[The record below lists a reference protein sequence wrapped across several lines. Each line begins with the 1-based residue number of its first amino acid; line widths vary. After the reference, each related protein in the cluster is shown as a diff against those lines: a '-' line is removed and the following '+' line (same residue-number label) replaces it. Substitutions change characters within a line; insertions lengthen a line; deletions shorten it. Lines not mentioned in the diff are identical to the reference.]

1 MDTIK
6 AGSTNPLSPKRTE
19 ELFFKET
26 ITCSPN
32 AGPVNQKKNSQKKDS
47 YEQSSPFSI
56 EISKLNQDFKS
67 FIHFLKTEPVKLLKD
82 LKSYPAV
89 KRKILIKPET
99 SNLQTEIA
107 QESAVCKTFLQKHF
121 LNTGAIIASFDKAYY
136 FDWGRDAS
144 MVMNALLDLNPNAPP
159 GPKTTQEIES
169 QLNYDQL
176 FRQQALQGKFPGGLG
191 EARTLVS
198 PQNGSLWAGPWGTPQ
213 FDAPA
218 LKVYTF
224 SKFGLDLL
232 SDGNEQDKQRVQ
244 NQIYP
249 GVQQY
254 LNYLIQNQGKPC
266 FDPWEEINAQQH
278 FWTEMSEA
286 VAFHKGAELANALGD
301 TQNSA
306 LYQNWSKK
314 IAADIRQVFLQ
325 DTKDRI
331 IFPDYEVLNPG
342 SAGKESILDSSVLG
356 GLLLGKSVGY
366 PIKLDNP
373 YALHTFSSIL
383 TAFKNLYPINTN
395 SNAIAIGRYPDDEYG
410 GPGVEGPGAGNPW
423 IICTLWEGQYDYEL
437 ASQYLKEG
445 TINLQNGRKAD
456 LENILGFALPD
467 SKQISENDPIFHTVI
482 NTLANNGDAVL
493 QWTLNHTHN
502 GGMMS
507 EQIDKNTGKPTSVQD
522 LAWSYAEFL
531 EAVHSRNELE
541 ALLRAHSSTVR
552 AAGS

>member
-1 MDTIK
+1 METIK
-6 AGSTNPLSPKRTE
+6 VGSSHKVSQTSANTLGYQKISSSTP
-19 ELFFKET
+19 ET
-26 ITCSPN
+26 VSSN
-32 AGPVNQKKNSQKKDS
+32 HRAVSGDS
-47 YEQSSPFSI
+47 YRGPSPCFSEIAKI
-56 EISKLNQDFKS
+56 EKDLKAFFQ
-67 FIHFLKTEPVKLLKD
+67 FLKKEPARLLQD
-82 LKSYPAV
+82 LKSYPAFKRQILV
-89 KRKILIKPET
+89 KPNG
-99 SNLQTEIA
+99 SNLQSEIA
-107 QESAVCKTFLQKHF
+107 QESALCKGFLQQHF
-121 LNTGAIIASFDKAYY
+121 LNTGAIIASTDKAYY

-176 FRQQALQGKFPGGLG
+176 FRQQAMEGKFPGGLG

-218 LKVYTF
+218 LKVYAF

-232 SDGNEQDKQRVQ
+232 AAGNAQDKQIVQ
-244 NQIYP
+244 QQIYP

-266 FDPWEEINAQQH
+266 FDLWEEINAQQH

-286 VAFHKGAELANALGD
+286 VAFNKGAELAKALGD
-301 TQNSA
+301 SKNAA

-314 IAADIRQVFLQ
+314 IQTDIRQVFLQ

-331 IFPDYEVLNPG
+331 IFPDYQVLNPG
-342 SAGKESILDSSVLG
+342 SAGKTSILDSSVLG

-373 YALHTFSSIL
+373 YALHTFSSLL
-383 TAFKNLYPINTN
+383 TAFKNLYPINKN
-395 SNAIAIGRYPDDEYG
+395 SNVTAIGRYPDDQYG
-410 GPGVEGPGAGNPW
+410 GPGVEGQNEGNPW
-423 IICTLWEGQYDYEL
+423 IISTLWEGQYDYEL
-437 ASQYLKEG
+437 AAQYLKEG
-445 TINLQNGRKAD
+445 KINLQNGRKAD
-456 LENILGFALPD
+456 LENILGFSLPG
-467 SKQISENDPIFHTVI
+467 STQISENDPVFYTAIQ
-482 NTLANNGDAVL
+482 TLMKKGDDIL

-502 GGMMS
+502 NGMMS

-531 EAVHSRNELE
+531 EAVKSRNELE